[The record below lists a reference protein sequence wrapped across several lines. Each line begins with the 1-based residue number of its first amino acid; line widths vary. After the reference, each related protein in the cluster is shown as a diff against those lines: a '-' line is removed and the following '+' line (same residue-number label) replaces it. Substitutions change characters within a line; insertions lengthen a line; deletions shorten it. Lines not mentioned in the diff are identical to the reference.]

1 MYAFTY
7 CAGISRTSW
16 PTSRRRRLH
25 KKSIFCTKSPP
36 LVELYVQSPERPNLG
51 SAGRSQ
57 PCGPRP
63 CTHKSGWLGSGAFNV
78 RYAPECMDP
87 PCVARENGEPGVRSC
102 TNVSG
107 LALELVLRTIMEIR
121 AHPILLA
128 AMPLR
133 AISGVSSRMRREDQF
148 SISSLSLA
156 DLGGETIAGSHAVSG
171 NHRHCAAGFIDLTS
185 KQRPP

>member
-1 MYAFTY
+1 MDGTT
-7 CAGISRTSW
+7 ISRGFR
-16 PTSRRRRLH
+16 SRRQEQTPKNLLVGEFVAH
-25 KKSIFCTKSPP
+25 DSVP
-36 LVELYVQSPERPNLG
+36 LVRGFNHGSQLG
-51 SAGRSQ
+51 STCTAKRGFGRD
-57 PCGPRP
+57 
-63 CTHKSGWLGSGAFNV
+63 T
-78 RYAPECMDP
+78 PECMDP

-133 AISGVSSRMRREDQF
+133 AISGVSSRMRREDQL

-156 DLGGETIAGSHAVSG
+156 DLGGETIAGLT
-171 NHRHCAAGFIDLTS
+171 CGFWQS
-185 KQRPP
+185 

>member
-1 MYAFTY
+1 MSAF
-7 CAGISRTSW
+7 
-16 PTSRRRRLH
+16 
-25 KKSIFCTKSPP
+25 PP
-36 LVELYVQSPERPNLG
+36 
-51 SAGRSQ
+51 
-57 PCGPRP
+57 
-63 CTHKSGWLGSGAFNV
+63 K
-78 RYAPECMDP
+78 CMDP
-87 PCVARENGEPGVRSC
+87 PRVARENGEPGVRSC

-156 DLGGETIAGSHAVSG
+156 ALGGETGGGVSG
-171 NHRHCAAGFIDLTS
+171 VCGQTEAFARCFNRPATKTTTAVKNGPGDASEFVGERNRQLEPIEPPGCSLDPGFETMLLPALRA
-185 KQRPP
+185 Q

>member
-1 MYAFTY
+1 MSALPR
-7 CAGISRTSW
+7 AIQSGQI
-16 PTSRRRRLH
+16 L
-25 KKSIFCTKSPP
+25 PP
-36 LVELYVQSPERPNLG
+36 RN
-51 SAGRSQ
+51 GRGMCVI
-57 PCGPRP
+57 PP
-63 CTHKSGWLGSGAFNV
+63 K
-78 RYAPECMDP
+78 CMDP

-107 LALELVLRTIMEIR
+107 LALELVLWTIMEIR

-148 SISSLSLA
+148 SISSRSLA

-185 KQRPP
+185 KLRPP